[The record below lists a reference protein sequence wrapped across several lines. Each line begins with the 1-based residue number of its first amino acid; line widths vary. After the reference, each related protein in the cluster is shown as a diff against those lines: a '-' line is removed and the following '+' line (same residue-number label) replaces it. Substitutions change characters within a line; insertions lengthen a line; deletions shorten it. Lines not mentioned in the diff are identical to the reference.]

1 MRTFLNM
8 LKAKFAGRSGQAGE
22 SITEVL
28 VAMTVAGLALVMLA
42 MAITSAFNIVS
53 NSGTVATTYY
63 AGNNALASPSS
74 SSSAQMT
81 VTGGPDSAT
90 SPSATISVNYTDASS
105 STPGSDVIVSYKAA
119 GLAGKSGS

>member
-81 VTGGPDSAT
+81 VTGGPDGAT
-90 SPSATISVNYTDASS
+90 STASATISVDYTDASS
-105 STPGSDVIVSYKAA
+105 STPGSDVIVSYKATE
-119 GLAGKSGS
+119 LKGK